1 MTQSTNQARRT
12 EGGFTL
18 VELAI
23 VMIIIGLLIG
33 GILKGQELITNA
45 RVSSTTAQVKAVES
59 GISGFRDK
67 YAAVPGDIPNANGGP
82 GGRIPG
88 CAAATNCTLVG
99 ANNGDGLISVGAA
112 GVNTFD
118 PGAVVNGASESIASF
133 AQLSAA
139 GFIGGVNGGANN
151 IAAGVSNPTT
161 PLAGSWVLATS
172 TGVNG
177 TGLTGPT
184 GTPATVLQSGLYLAL
199 SPLLTAVIP
208 GGTGPLTP
216 VQAASIDRKV
226 DDGNPNTGTVR
237 STGAGAGTG
246 AGNCAS
252 AVGIA
257 GAYNESLGSAECGLY
272 AKVM

>member
-1 MTQSTNQARRT
+1 MTQSKTQARPN

-45 RVSSTTAQVKAVES
+45 RVSSTTAQVKAIES

-67 YAAVPGDIPNANGGP
+67 YAGVPGDITTPTT
-82 GGRIPG
+82 RIPG
-88 CAAATNCTLVG
+88 CTGAFCILTAANS
-99 ANNGDGLISVGAA
+99 GDGLVSVAAGAA
-112 GVNTFD
+112 NTFD
-118 PGAVVNGASESIASF
+118 PGTAPAATSESVASF
-133 AQLSAA
+133 AQLAAA
-139 GFIGGVNGGANN
+139 GFIGGVNGGA
-151 IAAGVSNPTT
+151 AAVLAGTSNPSA
-161 PLAGSWVLATS
+161 PLAGAWVIGTS
-172 TGVNG
+172 TGAAG
-177 TGLTGPT
+177 TGLVGPT
-184 GTPATVLQSGLYLAL
+184 TTAATVLQSGLYIAL
-199 SPLLTAVIP
+199 SPLLTANIP
-208 GGTGPLTP
+208 AATGPLVP
-216 VQAASIDRKV
+216 VQAAAIDRKV

-237 STGAGAGTG
+237 ATGAGAAVT

-257 GAYNESLGSAECGLY
+257 GVYNEALGSSECGLY